1 MSEIIEERRKKHFII
16 AVLVIALSCLT
27 ILTAP
32 GQQSRQNSTQKNDSD
47 AAKAMPSREIELSI
61 TPVVWSSVSGSYEA
75 TARYKEG
82 VPVLFELVLTDRME
96 KPTDVDMSIGNH
108 LFQWRP
114 RLVKDGN
121 RVPYRKGANEKLEK
135 VDNEIEP
142 FHGSRVSYRLEPG
155 TPKRVGFLPLDDWYD
170 LPLAPGKYELT
181 FWYRF
186 WGKEKPAKSNAVTF
200 EIVPLT

>member
-1 MSEIIEERRKKHFII
+1 MSEIREKRRKKQFII

-32 GQQSRQNSTQKNDSD
+32 GQQSRQNQTQKNDSD

-121 RVPYRKGANEKLEK
+121 RVPYRRERTRNLRRWITKLSLFT
-135 VDNEIEP
+135 IA
-142 FHGSRVSYRLEPG
+142 GSLIVWNLE
-155 TPKRVGFLPLDDWYD
+155 RRR
-170 LPLAPGKYELT
+170 E
-181 FWYRF
+181 
-186 WGKEKPAKSNAVTF
+186 
-200 EIVPLT
+200 